1 MLNSGIAPEIID
13 SGAFW
18 KTYAKACPDV
28 CRVKGAFRGKETDM
42 RKTALRDCDYLI
54 TVDVRTLAAMLS
66 CGVSTARKV
75 GKEAGAR
82 IQIGRRVLYSVDAV
96 KKYLKHLEEN

>member
-1 MLNSGIAPEIID
+1 
-13 SGAFW
+13 
-18 KTYAKACPDV
+18 
-28 CRVKGAFRGKETDM
+28 M

-66 CGVSTARKV
+66 CGVTTARKV
-75 GKEAGAR
+75 GEQAGAR

-96 KKYLKHLEEN
+96 KKYLKCLEEN